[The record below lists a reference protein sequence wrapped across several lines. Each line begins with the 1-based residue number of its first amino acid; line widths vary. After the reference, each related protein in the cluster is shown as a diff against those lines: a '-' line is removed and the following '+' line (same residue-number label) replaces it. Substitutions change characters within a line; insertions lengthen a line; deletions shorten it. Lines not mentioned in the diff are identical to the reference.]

1 MKRRVPVTVLA
12 SLLLSASFLCVSTTP
27 AAAVTFGANGRVVFA
42 SDRSGSMQVYS
53 MRYGGDGVI
62 QLTTVGSNFD
72 PSYSGDGQ
80 KIAFI
85 SSRNG
90 SNQLFTMAADGS
102 AQTLVP
108 VTPGTTPSHPSWA
121 PNGSAI
127 AFAGLKGNPPDSD
140 IYSIKPTGTGL
151 VDFTPDLT
159 NFDNDPSWSPGGM
172 TIAFDRTYATGGTD
186 VWSVQQTGTGL
197 KQLTRTGYDSHPSW
211 SPDNKNLVFQSTRD
225 SVTGP

>member
-12 SLLLSASFLCVSTTP
+12 SLLLSASFLFVSTTP

-42 SDRSGSMQVYS
+42 SDRSGSMQAYS
-53 MRYGGDGVI
+53 MRYG
-62 QLTTVGSNFD
+62 
-72 PSYSGDGQ
+72 GDGQ

-85 SSRNG
+85 STRNG

-127 AFAGLKGNPPDSD
+127 AFAGLKGTDSD
-140 IYSIKPTGTGL
+140 IY
-151 VDFTPDLT
+151 
-159 NFDNDPSWSPGGM
+159 
-172 TIAFDRTYATGGTD
+172 
-186 VWSVQQTGTGL
+186 
-197 KQLTRTGYDSHPSW
+197 
-211 SPDNKNLVFQSTRD
+211 
-225 SVTGP
+225 